1 MRTYFLAKIGGWM
14 NSMPQDFINYGG
26 SLGWISSSL
35 STENFPIFEEIYP
48 SFDRFYILHEV
59 VGSKGFRC
67 FGEVREK
74 IKVISTDLPLGKVY
88 HNTAAGDLGPNEEE
102 MNDVTFVNESLSWDP
117 TKQELIIT
125 QPESYTPTKIE
136 IPFDQQRHD
145 AAVLAM
151 KAVAKAVIEEEFDKK
166 FAKLDLNCK
175 IEEATFPYQYEDAVA
190 YKANPEGEYP
200 LLAALAESRDLTI
213 EEIADRIL
221 GARGNHKTRLT
232 SLISKMN
239 EVKSK
244 YKVLTTTSEMNLFYE
259 EYLGIPMPFN
269 QAVVEGRIVISADG
283 EETRIV
289 PYPKGFQF

>member
-1 MRTYFLAKIGGWM
+1 
-14 NSMPQDFINYGG
+14 
-26 SLGWISSSL
+26 
-35 STENFPIFEEIYP
+35 
-48 SFDRFYILHEV
+48 
-59 VGSKGFRC
+59 
-67 FGEVREK
+67 
-74 IKVISTDLPLGKVY
+74 
-88 HNTAAGDLGPNEEE
+88 
-102 MNDVTFVNESLSWDP
+102 
-117 TKQELIIT
+117 
-125 QPESYTPTKIE
+125 
-136 IPFDQQRHD
+136 
-145 AAVLAM
+145 
-151 KAVAKAVIEEEFDKK
+151 
-166 FAKLDLNCK
+166 
-175 IEEATFPYQYEDAVA
+175 
-190 YKANPEGEYP
+190 